1 MIKGR
6 KQMYF
11 GKSTRL
17 EAARIFVWHVYSCL
31 VYTNKNVFL
40 YFSTFLENN
49 LSSLNKG
56 RVWEEA

>member
-1 MIKGR
+1 
-6 KQMYF
+6 MYI
-11 GKSTRL
+11 GKSTGL

-31 VYTNKNVFL
+31 VYPNMNVFL

-49 LSSLNKG
+49 LSSLNNG